1 MNKSNLTTKI
11 FRRIKNLY
19 GGILLEMTSKKF
31 MALSMAL
38 AMILTTTGGA
48 FAALS
53 PIALSQSNPIVPIV
67 KNASIAVVNI
77 DVEKTTTRSFSPFP
91 FDDDPIFKRFFG
103 DTFKE
108 FTRSVPMKG
117 RGSGFIVSKE
127 GLILTNNHVV
137 DGVDKITV
145 SVLLKDGDKKTY
157 PATIKGNDPAYD
169 LAVIKIE
176 PDEDLPVLELGDS
189 DALEVGEFVVAI
201 GNPYG
206 FEHSVTAGVVSAKN
220 RSIHAQDVNFDDF
233 LQTDAAINPGNSG
246 GPLLNMEGKVVGIN
260 TAIIPYAQ
268 GLGFAIPV
276 NKAKEIM
283 GDLVSYGRVKRG
295 WLGVSIRDIDENIA
309 KAYKVEGTQGTMIAD
324 VFKGD
329 PADKAGLKRAD
340 IVIEIN
346 GEKIKDANAFVQKI
360 RTLAPGSVAK
370 LVVIR
375 RGKKMNFEVKLA
387 ERANS
392 ADGRPENSSTSSGEK
407 AEGDGSEVLKEF
419 GISKVEK
426 INDTLR
432 RKYRLASDAEG
443 LVVTELDRNSKA
455 VFDGEVNEGD
465 IILDVNGQEVS
476 STEDIKK
483 AIGTEDSILL
493 FLEREGS
500 PFLISITKEKK

>member
-1 MNKSNLTTKI
+1 MNN
-11 FRRIKNLY
+11 
-19 GGILLEMTSKKF
+19 KKF
-31 MALSMAL
+31 MALFLTL
-38 AMILTTTGGA
+38 AMILTTAGGA

-53 PIALSQSNPIVPIV
+53 PLSNMQANPIVPIV
-67 KNASIAVVNI
+67 KSASLAVVNI
-77 DVEKTTTRSFSPFP
+77 DVEKTATRSFSPFP

-103 DTFKE
+103 DAFKD

-145 SVLLKDGDKKTY
+145 SVRFQDGNKKTY
-157 PATIKGNDPAYD
+157 PATLKGNDPAYD

-176 PDEDLPVLELGDS
+176 PDENLPVLELGDS

-206 FEHSVTAGVVSAKN
+206 FEHSVTVGVISAKN

-246 GPLLNMEGKVVGIN
+246 GPLLNMEGKVIGIN

-268 GLGFAIPV
+268 GLCFAIPV

-283 GDLVSYGRVKRG
+283 GDLVSFGRVKRG
-295 WLGVSIRDIDENIA
+295 WLGVSIRDIDEKIA
-309 KAYKVEGTQGTMIAD
+309 KAYKVGTNEGAMIND

-329 PADKAGLKRAD
+329 PADKAGIKRGD

-346 GEKIKDANAFVQKI
+346 GEKIKDANTFVNKI
-360 RTLAPGSVAK
+360 RTLAPGSVVK
-370 LVVIR
+370 LVVVR
-375 RGKKMNFEVKLA
+375 RGKKINFDVKLA

-392 ADGRPENSSTSSGEK
+392 ADGRPTTSTIEEATS
-407 AEGDGSEVLKEF
+407 DGSDALKEF
-419 GISKVEK
+419 GISKVETL
-426 INDTLR
+426 NDTLR
-432 RKYRLASDAEG
+432 RTYRINSDTEG
-443 LVVTELDRNSKA
+443 LVITKLDRDSKA
-455 VFDGEVNEGD
+455 VFDGEVREGD
-465 IILDVNGQEVS
+465 ILLDVNGQEVK

-483 AIGTEDSILL
+483 AIGDENSILL
-493 FLEREGS
+493 FLERDGS
-500 PFLISITKEKK
+500 PFLISISKEEKK